1 MRYLFYISLIL
12 GFGSSQ
18 SLSQC
23 VRSEVMVARLQG
35 HVYVSPIDEP
45 LSEVRITVL
54 PRDPANVKP
63 IAEVVTDE
71 LGRFDLPQLNNG
83 KYILSIT
90 YPDLDKIVTRLSI
103 VRQRKGSESLR
114 ITLAVP
120 DFAGTDSCEG
130 DIRVIRKAV
139 SNARVIN

>member
-1 MRYLFYISLIL
+1 
-12 GFGSSQ
+12 
-18 SLSQC
+18 
-23 VRSEVMVARLQG
+23 MVSRLQG
-35 HVYVSPIDEP
+35 QVYIAPINEP
-45 LSEVRITVL
+45 LAEVTITVL

-90 YPDLDKIVTRLSI
+90 YPDLEKIVTRLSI
-103 VRQRKGSESLR
+103 VRQRKASESLR
-114 ITLAVP
+114 VTLAVP
-120 DFAGTDSCEG
+120 DFARTDSCEG

-139 SNARVIN
+139 SNARVID